1 MVKKNLIGKLRLF
14 LTIAGI
20 LTMPGLCGCSP
31 GPVMAECEEKILTEA
46 VQEDCLQL
54 AERDS
59 AAPEGTLKGYFLV
72 ASEKVTP
79 SDFVE
84 NVIDSSEFVEGF
96 RSIRKIYDEAQVKA
110 MLESGMKKVDIT
122 KEEPDFEKIFALNW
136 DATKDCYEEQG
147 NMEQSLEK
155 NFEPVENGLYE
166 LEVVALDSY
175 GNSSVAKVFVL
186 YDRAVTT
193 LSEFENYVEKLKV
206 QTDSIQSAQK
216 DGLDRRK
223 AEEAFEKVN
232 AKRIE
237 SGVHALAWDESL
249 YELACIRAQEIV
261 SDFSHQRPDGS
272 YVGDVIIRQYGAS
285 GCGEN
290 IASNYKSTTNLV
302 NGWSNS
308 PGHKENMLNGSF
320 DMGVMACYCHN
331 GSYYWVNLFKQ
342 S

>member
-1 MVKKNLIGKLRLF
+1 MVKKNLIGKLRF
-14 LTIAGI
+14 FFKIAGI
-20 LTMPGLCGCSP
+20 LIMLGLCGCSP
-31 GPVMAECEEKILTEA
+31 GPVLAESEEQVLTEA

-54 AERDS
+54 AERDIS
-59 AAPEGTLKGYFLV
+59 AP
-72 ASEKVTP
+72 
-79 SDFVE
+79 
-84 NVIDSSEFVEGF
+84 
-96 RSIRKIYDEAQVKA
+96 
-110 MLESGMKKVDIT
+110 
-122 KEEPDFEKIFALNW
+122 EEPDFEKIFALNW
-136 DATKDCYEEQG
+136 DVKKDCYEEQG
-147 NMEQSLEK
+147 TMEQSLEEI
-155 NFEPVENGLYE
+155 FEPAENGLYE

-193 LSEFENYVEKLKV
+193 LSEFENYVEKLKI
-206 QTDSIQSAQK
+206 QTESIQSVQK

-237 SGVHALAWDESL
+237 SGVHALTWDESL

-261 SDFSHQRPDGS
+261 SNFSHQRPDGS

-290 IASNYKSTTNLV
+290 IASNYK
-302 NGWSNS
+302 
-308 PGHKENMLNGSF
+308 
-320 DMGVMACYCHN
+320 
-331 GSYYWVNLFKQ
+331 YWVNLFKQ